1 MNTQESRPPSGPGAD
16 AAPGGAGRPGE
27 PAAEFFD
34 RIRAFGVARP
44 DEHRWAAGVCAGLAR
59 RWGLDPLLVRGLFV
73 VGGIVTGI
81 GLGVYGLLW
90 LFLPH
95 PDGRIHAQEV
105 LQGRVTAGFVG
116 AVLVTLG
123 NISTGSQRLGV
134 VDSGPWFWQPLGTN
148 LVSLAVVGGV
158 VWWFLAHRDRGVA
171 VRQVPLVELASTV
184 TPGVDVV
191 AFSLV
196 QSADGRVAD
205 ASAVAEAARA
215 VGALTVVDTT
225 QAVGWYPVQAG
236 DFDVTAC
243 SAYKWL
249 CSPRG
254 TAFLTVRPEVLERLR
269 PIHAGW
275 YAGESVWE
283 SVYGPQML
291 LAQDAR
297 RFDVSPAWLSWV
309 GTAPALELFASAD
322 PAVVHAH
329 DVRLT
334 NLVRARL
341 DLPSSDT
348 AMLALADPDASLQ
361 ARLVARGCAVAARA
375 GRVRLSFHVW
385 NDEDDVERAVD
396 AVRDQPRT
404 ATRTAAASSP

>member
-1 MNTQESRPPSGPGAD
+1 MSPPDLALLRAGFDPVPGYLN
-16 AAPGGAGRPGE
+16 AATLGLPTRDGLCAVRTGL
-27 PAAEFFD
+27 
-34 RIRAFGVARP
+34 
-44 DEHRWAAGVCAGLAR
+44 DEWAAGRASVAAYDEAVRRSREAYARLVQVPASCVAVGSQVSVLLGLVAAA
-59 RWGLDPLLVRGLFV
+59 L
-73 VGGIVTGI
+73 
-81 GLGVYGLLW
+81 
-90 LFLPH
+90 
-95 PDGRIHAQEV
+95 PDGARV
-105 LQGRVTAGFVG
+105 LTVAEDFASVQF
-116 AVLVTLG
+116 
-123 NISTGSQRLGV
+123 
-134 VDSGPWFWQPLGTN
+134 P
-148 LVSLAVVGGV
+148 
-158 VWWFLAHRDRGVA
+158 FLAHRDRGVA
-171 VRQVPLVELASTV
+171 VRQVPLVELASAV

-283 SVYGPQML
+283 SVYGPKML

-348 AMLALADPDASLQ
+348 AMLALADPDGSLQ